1 MNLNNIVADRL
12 SLVEILTSWDGGKLS
27 TDSAIARLGIENPP
41 GVSYEIQRGFLLF
54 LCHYFHVGLG

>member
-12 SLVEILTSWDGGKLS
+12 SLIEILTSWDGGKLS
-27 TDSAIARLGIENPP
+27 TDNAIARLGIDNPP
-41 GVSYEIQRGFLLF
+41 DVSYEVQRGFLLF